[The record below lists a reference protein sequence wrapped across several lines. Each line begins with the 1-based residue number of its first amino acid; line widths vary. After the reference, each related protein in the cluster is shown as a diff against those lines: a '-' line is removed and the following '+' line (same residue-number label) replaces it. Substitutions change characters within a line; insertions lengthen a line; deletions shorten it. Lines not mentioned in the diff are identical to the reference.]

1 MFALVDGSIDAQRY
15 EDSCRLL
22 LGNHAYLMFTL
33 DKVVQQTLKCLQA
46 MVNDDVVNK
55 LVGLFVYYRSKHMPA
70 VGFEGQQGDKGY
82 DASRS
87 VVEPAKYQA
96 HVGRLLAHH
105 NAEDVYRIQLLSGE

>member
-1 MFALVDGSIDAQRY
+1 MWR
-15 EDSCRLL
+15 
-22 LGNHAYLMFTL
+22 
-33 DKVVQQTLKCLQA
+33 CLQ
-46 MVNDDVVNK
+46 VNK
-55 LVGLFVYYRSKHMPA
+55 LVGLFVYYRSKHTPA
-70 VGFEGQQGDKGY
+70 VGFEGQGQGQQTDKGY

>member
-1 MFALVDGSIDAQRY
+1 M
-15 EDSCRLL
+15 
-22 LGNHAYLMFTL
+22 
-33 DKVVQQTLKCLQA
+33 
-46 MVNDDVVNK
+46 NK
-55 LVGLFVYYRSKHMPA
+55 LVGLFVYYRSKHTPA
-70 VGFEGQQGDKGY
+70 VGFEGQGQGQGQQTDKGY